1 MIEVAEVS
9 AVRWPAVG
17 GNSFM
22 TALFLFAISHEFITK
37 YLKVPPKRKDRSRL
51 DTLVMAVQNELSVPR
66 AKPILDLKS

>member
-37 YLKVPPKRKDRSRL
+37 YL
-51 DTLVMAVQNELSVPR
+51 
-66 AKPILDLKS
+66 